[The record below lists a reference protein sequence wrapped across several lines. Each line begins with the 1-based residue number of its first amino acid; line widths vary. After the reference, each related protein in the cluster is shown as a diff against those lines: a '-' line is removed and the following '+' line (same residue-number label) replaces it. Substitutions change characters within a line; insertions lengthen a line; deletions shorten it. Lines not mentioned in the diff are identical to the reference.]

1 MEFFPDLCYTRKN
14 IRVEVMLS
22 LNNVS
27 YSIAGRQILDCVSF
41 QVTEKHRIG
50 LVGRNG
56 SGKSTLFKLILGEL
70 DTDTGEVQRE
80 SGKLILAI
88 RQDIPTGEMT
98 PREFMLLQD
107 RRRTDLMQKL
117 EEYSETRPE
126 LVSDVYDQLISINA
140 FDAEARAAI
149 VLKGL
154 GFDEDQQNRPLN
166 SFSGG
171 FRMRIALGAIL
182 FQEPDLLLLDE
193 PTNHLDLETSDWLI
207 DFLKSYPKS
216 FVLISHDRDFLNSTV
231 NEIYHLKNK
240 TVSRYSGDFDTFLD
254 TYALKQKN
262 AQEYNAKVE
271 AKRKH
276 MMSFVEKLGAK
287 ATKAKQAQS
296 RLKMISKLKFL
307 PIDQDDPTVAFN
319 FPEPNPVL
327 SSNILTFD
335 KVHLGYGDK
344 TVLKHIS
351 GTIMSDDRI
360 AIVGANGNG
369 KTTLARFLSGELKQK
384 KGTRGANSKLKIGFY
399 RQDIIENLDLQTSLI
414 LYISSIAPNL
424 NEQQIRTHLGRFGFS
439 NDKVF
444 QTIKDLSGGERAR
457 LVFAGLTTD
466 APNMLI
472 LDEPTNNLDLE
483 MRESLISAINDYNGA
498 VILITHDRHFLNRVV
513 NSIYV
518 ISDGQLTHYTGDV
531 SQYERT
537 VLSSRK

>member
-1 MEFFPDLCYTRKN
+1 
-14 IRVEVMLS
+14 MLS
-22 LNNVS
+22 LSNIS
-27 YSIAGRQILDCVSF
+27 YSIAGRQILDDVNF
-41 QVTEKHRIG
+41 QITEKHRIG

-56 SGKSTLFKLILGEL
+56 SGKSTLFKIILGEL
-70 DTDTGEVQRE
+70 DYDTGEIRRE

-98 PREFMLLQD
+98 PREFMLMQD
-107 RRRTDLMQKL
+107 KRRASLMQKL
-117 EEYSETRPE
+117 EEYSETQPD
-126 LVSDVYDQLISINA
+126 LVSDIYDQLISINA
-140 FDAEARAAI
+140 FDAEARAAV

-154 GFDEDQQNRPLN
+154 GFSEEEQNRPLN

-171 FRMRIALGAIL
+171 YRMRIALGAIL

-193 PTNHLDLETSDWLI
+193 PTNHLDLETSDWLV

-216 FVLISHDRDFLNSTV
+216 FMLISHDRDFLNSTV
-231 NEIYHLKNK
+231 NEIFHLKNK
-240 TVSRYSGDFDTFLD
+240 KITRYSGNFDTFLD

-262 AQEYNAKVE
+262 AQEYNDKME

-276 MMSFVEKLGAK
+276 MMAFVEKLGAK

-296 RLKMISKLKFL
+296 RLKMISKMKFI
-307 PIDQDDPTVAFN
+307 PVEQDDPTVAFN
-319 FPEPNPVL
+319 FPEPNPIL
-327 SSNILTFD
+327 SSNILSFE
-335 KVHLGYGDK
+335 KVHLGYGEK
-344 TVLKHIS
+344 SVLKHIS

-369 KTTLARFLSGELKQK
+369 KTTLARFLAGELKQK
-384 KGTRGANSKLKIGFY
+384 KGSREANSKLKIGFY
-399 RQDIIENLDLQTSLI
+399 RQDIIENLDLSTSLVSY
-414 LYISSIAPNL
+414 LSSIAPSL
-424 NEQQIRTHLGRFGFS
+424 NEQQIRNHLGRFGFS

-466 APNMLI
+466 APNLLI

-483 MRESLISAINDYNGA
+483 MRESLISALSDYAGA
-498 VILITHDRHFLNRVV
+498 VVLITHDRHFLNRVV

-518 ISDGQLTHYTGDV
+518 VNDGGLTYYTGDV
-531 SQYERT
+531 SQYESAILSKRT
-537 VLSSRK
+537 S

>member
-1 MEFFPDLCYTRKN
+1 
-14 IRVEVMLS
+14 MLN
-22 LNNVS
+22 LENVS
-27 YSIAGRQILDCVSF
+27 YSIAGRQILEDVNLQIS
-41 QVTEKHRIG
+41 EKQRIG

-56 SGKSTLFKLILGEL
+56 SGKSTLFKLILGERGY
-70 DTDTGEVQRE
+70 DTGQIQKEK
-80 SGKLILAI
+80 GKLILSI

-107 RRRTDLMQKL
+107 KRRTELMQKL
-117 EEYSETRPE
+117 EEYVETKPD
-126 LVSDVYDQLISINA
+126 LVADVYDQLISINA
-140 FDAEARAAI
+140 FDAEARAAV

-154 GFDEDQQNRPLN
+154 GFDEEQQNRPLN

-207 DFLKSYPKS
+207 DFLKSYSKS
-216 FVLISHDRDFLNSTV
+216 FILISHDRDFLNSTV
-231 NEIYHLKNK
+231 NGIFHLKNK
-240 TVSRYSGDFDTFLD
+240 TITRYSGDFDTFLD
-254 TYALKQKN
+254 TYNLKQKN
-262 AQEYNAKVE
+262 AQEYNAKME

-296 RLKMISKLKFL
+296 RLKMISKIKFIPL
-307 PIDQDDPTVAFN
+307 EKDDATVAFN

-327 SSNILTFD
+327 SSNILTFE
-335 KVHLGYGDK
+335 KVHLGYDAN
-344 TVLKHIS
+344 TILKHIS

-360 AIVGANGNG
+360 AIVGSNGNG
-369 KTTLARFLSGELKQK
+369 KTTLARFLAGELKQK
-384 KGTRGANSKLKIGFY
+384 KGTRNANSKLKVGFY
-399 RQDIIENLDLQTSLI
+399 RQDIIENLDLNSSLVKY
-414 LYISSIAPNL
+414 LSSVAPDL
-424 NEQQIRTHLGRFGFS
+424 SEQQIRSHLGRFGFS

-457 LVFAGLTTD
+457 LVFAGLTAD
-466 APNMLI
+466 APNLLI

-483 MRESLISAINDYNGA
+483 MRESLISSINDYQGA
-498 VILITHDRHFLNRVV
+498 VILITHDRHFLNMVA

-518 ISDGQLTHYTGDV
+518 IENGSLTQYTGDV
-531 SQYERT
+531 SQYEKT
-537 VLSSRK
+537 VLINRKG

>member
-1 MEFFPDLCYTRKN
+1 MAIYGTQDSILGRK
-14 IRVEVMLS
+14 IMIS

-27 YSIAGRQILDCVSF
+27 YSIAGRQILDGVNF
-41 QVTEKHRIG
+41 QVAEKHRIG

-70 DTDTGEVQRE
+70 DSDAGEVQRE
-80 SGKLILAI
+80 SGKLILAV

-98 PREFMLLQD
+98 PRDFMLSQD
-107 RRRTDLMQKL
+107 KRRTDLMQKL

-140 FDAEARAAI
+140 FDAEARAAV

-154 GFDEDQQNRPLN
+154 GFSEEQQNQPLN

-216 FVLISHDRDFLNSTV
+216 FMLISHDRDFLNGTV
-231 NEIYHLKNK
+231 NEIFHLKNK
-240 TVSRYSGDFDTFLD
+240 KITRYSGDFDTFLD

-262 AQEYNAKVE
+262 AQEYNAKME

-276 MMSFVEKLGAK
+276 MMAFVEKLGAK

-296 RLKMISKLKFL
+296 RLKMISKLKFV

-327 SSNILTFD
+327 SSNILTFE
-335 KVHLGYGDK
+335 KVHLGYGDNS
-344 TVLKHIS
+344 VLKHIS

-384 KGTRGANSKLKIGFY
+384 KGSRAANSKLKIGFY
-399 RQDIIENLDLQTSLI
+399 RQDIIENLDLQTSLVS
-414 LYISSIAPNL
+414 YISSVAPNL

-466 APNMLI
+466 APNLLI
-472 LDEPTNNLDLE
+472 LDEPTNNLDIE

-518 ISDGQLTHYTGDV
+518 INGGQLTHYTGDV
-531 SQYERT
+531 SQYERA
-537 VLSSRK
+537 VLANRK